1 MTTFAFRICP
11 ADDCLIEWRRNEM
24 GAEWMY
30 WCRHITPEAA
40 AASLLGIE
48 QIGYVIERREAI
60 GLANVLGGGI

>member
-1 MTTFAFRICP
+1 MTTFAFRISP
-11 ADDCLIEWRRNEM
+11 ADACLIEWRRNVAKATDTDEM

-48 QIGYVIERREAI
+48 QIGYVIERQEAT
-60 GLANVLGGGI
+60 A